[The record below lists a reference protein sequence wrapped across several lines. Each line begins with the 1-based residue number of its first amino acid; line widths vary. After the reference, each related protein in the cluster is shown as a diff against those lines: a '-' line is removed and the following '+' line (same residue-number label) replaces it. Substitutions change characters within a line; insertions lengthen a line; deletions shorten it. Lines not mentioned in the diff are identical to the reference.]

1 MRHYGGKALKLYWN
15 LHLYRSL
22 ILLRIKLQYFW
33 IWCISCCCIIAP
45 SEAGWAGERT
55 AGEAS
60 WVVNRRA
67 EEQNGR
73 TVEHAQ
79 RKRQRNT
86 GTTEQPGKQQR
97 AGQSSYYSHQFKFW
111 WLSVVH
117 ICWMAKTAVQVNK
130 LENKWCVFGS
140 YRRTTFCYVFFNR
153 WALSR
158 CN

>member
-1 MRHYGGKALKLYWN
+1 MLPSQPCETLRGHGFKIVLEPSSI
-15 LHLYRSL
+15 SL
-22 ILLRIKLQYFW
+22 LTITQIKLKYF
-33 IWCISCCCIIAP
+33 CIIAP

-60 WVVNRRA
+60 WVVNRRT

-86 GTTEQPGKQQR
+86 GTTEQPGKRQR

-140 YRRTTFCYVFFNR
+140 YRYITFSYVFFNR

-158 CN
+158 CS